1 MKVTLKAARINAN
14 LNIKEAARLYGISPK
29 TLWNY
34 ENYKTTPKREFVEK
48 IPKIYNCKIDDI
60 IFFPNKCGLTSK
72 SEKDN

>member
-1 MKVTLKAARINAN
+1 MKVNLKGARANAGYTLDKASELFEIARN
-14 LNIKEAARLYGISPK
+14 

-72 SEKDN
+72 SEKDT